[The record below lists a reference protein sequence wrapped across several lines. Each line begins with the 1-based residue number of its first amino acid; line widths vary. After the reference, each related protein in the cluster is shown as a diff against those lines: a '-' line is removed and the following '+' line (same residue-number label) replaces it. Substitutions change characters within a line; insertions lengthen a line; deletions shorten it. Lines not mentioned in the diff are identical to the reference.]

1 MKHSMPKHST
11 KTKGFTLIELVI
23 GMLVFGILGAALTMV
38 FVNGVNFTRD
48 EKSQT
53 LHQLSLTDF
62 NVQLE
67 ADVRKSS
74 SVSIISGCL
83 VLNQASSSVKYCHD
97 DTNKRV
103 LRNDV
108 KLADEIALFNLFV
121 NGNHIRINISTNQDF
136 RSVTNTLELNYYLRQ
151 GNFE

>member
-1 MKHSMPKHST
+1 MKHSMHKHST

-23 GMLVFGILGAALTMV
+23 GMLVFGILGTAVTMV

-62 NVQLE
+62 NVQVE

-74 SVSIISGCL
+74 SASITSGCL
-83 VLNQASSSVKYCHD
+83 VLNQATSSVTYCHD
-97 DTNKRV
+97 SANKKV
-103 LRNDV
+103 LRNNV
-108 KLADEIALFNLFV
+108 KLADEIAVFTIVV
-121 NGNHIRINISTNQDF
+121 NANHIRINISTDQDS
-136 RSVTNTLELNYYLRQ
+136 RSVTNSLELNYYLRQ